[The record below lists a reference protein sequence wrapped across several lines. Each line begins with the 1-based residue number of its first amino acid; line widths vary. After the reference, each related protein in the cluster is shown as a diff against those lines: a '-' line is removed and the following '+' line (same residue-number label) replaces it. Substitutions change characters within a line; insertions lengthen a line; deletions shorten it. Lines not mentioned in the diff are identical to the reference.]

1 MGGMQGQ
8 LAWEKCILCNT
19 KEHGVSRL
27 GSGQRFGK
35 PWVQSTHVIINT
47 FAVCEDLHPTAEH
60 GLEHGV
66 LLGEGLHGGVV
77 ERPAHV
83 QLHILGAG
91 TGALEGGG
99 RVVAA
104 GTAELTTLSPDISSC
119 DGGTKHP
126 QVRCQDGKQ
135 DNEPHG
141 QVSIGKLVHSIPH

>member
-1 MGGMQGQ
+1 M
-8 LAWEKCILCNT
+8 
-19 KEHGVSRL
+19 V
-27 GSGQRFGK
+27 
-35 PWVQSTHVIINT
+35 PWRSNRYSTFT
-47 FAVCEDLHPTAEH
+47 VCEDLDPAAEH

-104 GTAELTTLSPDISSC
+104 GTAELTTISPDICSC
-119 DGGTKHP
+119 NGGTTSS
-126 QVRCQDGKQ
+126 
-135 DNEPHG
+135 
-141 QVSIGKLVHSIPH
+141 QVSR